1 MRTLLIPK
9 LLGSTSLAC
18 VMLVAVSW
26 LLALSADVQANRLID
41 NRPEDGCLA
50 KLNAESTT
58 YSSVQAA
65 IDASTHATDVVR
77 VSGTCVGVE
86 SRGGLSQTVYISKD
100 LTLQGGWNSDFSEHD
115 LVLYPSTL
123 DAQGN
128 GRVIFVTG
136 YISSVIEGLRITGGI
151 AYDWAAGDELGGG
164 LGVISASVMIRD
176 NQLSGNTSSRG
187 GGIYLRNSDS
197 MLDHNLI
204 FSNTATDGGGIFV
217 QGGHPRLQYN
227 TVVSNAGSRGGGLYV
242 LAAHADIANNQYAG
256 NSGRSAGGGVYI
268 EEGVVEFSDN
278 TVTANTTTDFF
289 ALGSGLMVQTAV
301 ATLTHNLI
309 ANNIG
314 SVGGGA
320 GAGLSDI
327 NLDSNLIVSNTGLYW
342 GGGVYMNTCTATL
355 VNNVVADN
363 RTEQAGSGIF
373 IYASKAQLLHNT
385 IARNRGGHGVG
396 ILIARYLG
404 TSHVELTNTILVS
417 HTVGISVTSD
427 STATL
432 HGTLWG
438 TNEWANTLNWYG
450 THVFLTASVGGT
462 PNFVDPYNHDYHL
475 LTGSAAIDA
484 GVFAGVTT
492 DIEGHSRLPDYGGL
506 RVDIGAYES
515 EYQGIIKHV
524 FLPVTL
530 KNP

>member
-1 MRTLLIPK
+1 MLI
-9 LLGSTSLAC
+9 
-18 VMLVAVSW
+18 AVSG

-41 NRPEDGCLA
+41 NRPEDSCLA
-50 KLNAESTT
+50 KLNDEATT

-65 IDASTHATDVVR
+65 IDASTRPTDIVKI
-77 VSGTCVGVE
+77 SGTCIGVE
-86 SRGGLSQTVYISKD
+86 TRGDFNQTAYISKS
-100 LTLQGGWNSDFSEHD
+100 LTLQGGWNSDFSQHAP
-115 LVLYPSTL
+115 VLYPSTL

-128 GRVIFVTG
+128 GRVIYVSG
-136 YISSVIEGLRITGGI
+136 YLNSVIEDLRITGGV
-151 AYDWAAGDELGGG
+151 AYDWTAGDELGGG
-164 LGVISASVMIRD
+164 VGVISASVVISG
-176 NQLSGNTSSRG
+176 NQLYGNTSSRG
-187 GGIYLRNSDS
+187 GGIYLRNSEAV
-197 MLDHNLI
+197 LEHNLI

-217 QGGHPRLQYN
+217 QGGHPRLHHN
-227 TVVSNAGSRGGGLYV
+227 TLVSNTGEWGGGLYV
-242 LAAHADIANNQYAG
+242 LAARADITNSQFSG

-268 EEGVVEFSDN
+268 EEGTVTFSDN

-289 ALGSGLMVQTAV
+289 ALGSGLMVQTAA

-314 SVGGGA
+314 SVGGGVST
-320 GAGLSDI
+320 GLSDI
-327 NLDSNLIVSNTGLYW
+327 TLDSNLIVSNTGSYW
-342 GGGVYMNTCTATL
+342 GGGLYMNTCTATL

-373 IYASKAQLLHNT
+373 IYASKVQLLHNT
-385 IARNRGGHGVG
+385 IARNRGGNGVG

-404 TSHVELTNTILVS
+404 ASHVEIINTILVS

-438 TNEWANTLNWYG
+438 TNEWASTLNWHG
-450 THVFLTASVGGT
+450 THVFLTASVDGN
-462 PNFVDPYNHDYHL
+462 PNFVDPSNRDYHL
-475 LTGSAAIDA
+475 LTGSAAIDE

-492 DIEGHSRLPDYGGL
+492 DIEGHNRLPDYGGL